1 MCKVIIECWMAI
13 IEFINLPHKYT
24 GEHTLT
30 METQT
35 IDAFT
40 HIRAWYPCKHA
51 YITKSI
57 RQFTDSVYWHVYANE
72 HSLFSQGF
80 NAQKCVVFGHE
91 CAVYFLGASNVYQ

>member
-1 MCKVIIECWMAI
+1 MLDGDHRV
-13 IEFINLPHKYT
+13 HKPSPQICRGT
-24 GEHTLT
+24 HNGNAK
-30 METQT
+30 T

-40 HIRAWYPCKHA
+40 QIRAWYPCKHA